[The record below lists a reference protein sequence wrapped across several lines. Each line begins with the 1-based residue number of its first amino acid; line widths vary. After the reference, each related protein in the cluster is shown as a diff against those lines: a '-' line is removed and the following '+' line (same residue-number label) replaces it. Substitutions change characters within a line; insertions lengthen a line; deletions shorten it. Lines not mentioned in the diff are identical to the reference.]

1 LKKYRASLEFDSHI
15 QTFIDLIMKKTR
27 KTTNDF
33 EEILAE
39 SLRFH
44 GMLTPSKEDESK
56 PEITLPVSLQEPDF
70 LFNKKQQ
77 EEESFPQIRLAAFKA
92 SKKKKK

>member
-1 LKKYRASLEFDSHI
+1 
-15 QTFIDLIMKKTR
+15 MKKSR

-77 EEESFPQIRLAAFKA
+77 EESFPKIRLAAFKG

>member
-1 LKKYRASLEFDSHI
+1 
-15 QTFIDLIMKKTR
+15 MKKSR

-56 PEITLPVSLQEPDF
+56 PEIALPAHLQEPNF
-70 LFNKKQQ
+70 LFNKKK
-77 EEESFPQIRLAAFKA
+77 EEESFPKLRLAAFKS
-92 SKKKKK
+92 SKKRN